1 MSSLWDS
8 VVNGEIAT
16 ESYQGG
22 LSAEVEAEIDAR
34 VTDDPFTVSEYTGEC
49 FYNMMAC
56 EAALAMVEGRCAVK
70 YVTATTESAKEEA
83 TATMEVS
90 FRGAWEKIKEYAERA
105 WEAIKKFIMAV
116 WKKIKGYAALVK
128 NFFKSNAQA
137 IKQKKLTGLMVQW
150 CKVDV
155 AAVQKCT
162 DSWVTKLKADQAH
175 AGNDTFDIKL
185 INDDFW
191 KDLNVQVYGRDTGYT
206 PVATRAEQV
215 ISDAIRCADMGE
227 DKYFQSFLKLGQKKA
242 QDFEKAT
249 KQKIDDKDK
258 EIDEAGDSEKG
269 KSLKKLRDCFRAQ
282 LNVIKYGTTALRQ
295 AVSHMYSQSVKAC
308 RAAIRYQAGDRSAS
322 AKESYDF
329 SSVLSE
335 IM

>member
-34 VTDDPFTVSEYTGEC
+34 ITDEPYTVSDYMGEC

-83 TATMEVS
+83 TAAMEAS

-105 WEAIKKFIMAV
+105 WEAVKKFIMAV
-116 WKKIKGYAALVK
+116 WKKVKGYAALVK
-128 NFFKSNAQA
+128 NFFKTNAQA
-137 IKQKKLTGLMVQW
+137 IKQARLNGLRVQW
-150 CKVDV
+150 CDINIQNVMSCTFRWANTQTEQYLTNGN
-155 AAVQKCT
+155 AAE
-162 DSWVTKLKADQAH
+162 L
-175 AGNDTFDIKL
+175 NR
-185 INDDFW
+185 DFW
-191 KDLNVQVYGRDTGYT
+191 DDLNTQVYGHETGYT
-206 PVATRAEQV
+206 PTATPV
-215 ISDAIRCADMGE
+215 TSAIITAAIKCADMGE
-227 DKYFQSFLKLGQKKA
+227 DKYFKSFLQLGQ
-242 QDFEKAT
+242 QKAT
-249 KQKIDDKDK
+249 EYGKASKSIVDRMNRAIDD
-258 EIDEAGDSEKG
+258 EPDEDSENAAAAKF
-269 KSLKKLRDCFRAQ
+269 LRDTFKAR
-282 LNVIKYGTTALRQ
+282 LGIIKHGTTVLRE

-308 RAAIRYQAGDRSAS
+308 RAAIRYQSGDRSAS
-322 AKESYDF
+322 ARESYNF